1 MDKADRGKTG
11 LRSHLE
17 TTASLKR
24 RHGAETCDVS
34 VQSRAKARIKVWE
47 VLYIY
52 NEIASAVLCPW
63 ASQVVLRSWGYKI
76 PKKT

>member
-34 VQSRAKARIKVWE
+34 VQSRAKARIKV
-47 VLYIY
+47 
-52 NEIASAVLCPW
+52 
-63 ASQVVLRSWGYKI
+63 
-76 PKKT
+76 